1 MGVSPPFLLKLTVL
15 LKKLSMFLLLII
27 VCFNL
32 ACSAIQ
38 RGPSSRYDEEII
50 YPEKLNATSVL
61 GGPDPSGTLE
71 NENSLDYNMDSDR
84 HLSFRLQMFGEELT
98 LNLEKD
104 PSFFSKDLTVQYLG
118 RLKPVVDS
126 LTERGN
132 YFTGTINSDPESI
145 VAINFDGTSLIGVLQ
160 YRGTEYH
167 IQPLR
172 GGTPNQAGETEA
184 HVVRKKMSDKGD
196 GPMCGVGAQAP
207 EGAPSEEGKL
217 WEKMGASPRRTKV
230 G

>member
-1 MGVSPPFLLKLTVL
+1 
-15 LKKLSMFLLLII
+15 MFILLLII
-27 VCFNL
+27 SLNL
-32 ACSAIQ
+32 ACSATQ
-38 RGPSSRYDEEII
+38 TGPLSRYDEEIV
-50 YPEKLNATSVL
+50 YPEKLNASSVL
-61 GGPDPSGTLE
+61 GGQDPSGTFE

-84 HLSFRLQMFGEELT
+84 RLSFRLQMFGEEL
-98 LNLEKD
+98 LLSLEKD

-118 RLKPVVDS
+118 RLKPVVDTP
-126 LTERGN
+126 TERDN

-167 IQPLR
+167 IQPLK
-172 GGTPNQAGETEA
+172 GGPPNQAGGTKA
-184 HVVRKKMSDKGD
+184 HVLRKKMSDKGD

-217 WEKMGASPRRTKV
+217 WEKIGASPRRAKV

>member
-1 MGVSPPFLLKLTVL
+1 
-15 LKKLSMFLLLII
+15 MFLLLLIL
-27 VCFNL
+27 CFNP
-32 ACSAIQ
+32 AWSATQ
-38 RGPSSRYDEEII
+38 RGPLNRYDEEIV

-61 GGPDPSGTLE
+61 GAGTLD
-71 NENSLDYNMDSDR
+71 NENSLDYNMDSDQ

-98 LNLEKD
+98 LHLEKD

-118 RLKPVVDS
+118 RLRLEVDTP
-126 LTERGN
+126 TERGN
-132 YFTGTINSDPESI
+132 YYTGTINSDPESI

-172 GGTPNQAGETEA
+172 GGTPNMAGGTEA
-184 HVVRKKMSDKGD
+184 HVVRKKMLDKRD

-207 EGAPSEEGKL
+207 EGTPSEEGKL
-217 WEKMGASPRRTKV
+217 WEKMDASPRRTKV
-230 G
+230 GR

>member
-1 MGVSPPFLLKLTVL
+1 
-15 LKKLSMFLLLII
+15 MFLLLII
-27 VCFNL
+27 ICLNL
-32 ACSAIQ
+32 ACSAAQ
-38 RGPSSRYDEEII
+38 RGPSSSYDEEIV
-50 YPEKLNATSVL
+50 YPEKLNVTSVS
-61 GGPDPSGTLE
+61 GGQEDPSGTLE
-71 NENSLDYNMDSDR
+71 NENSLDYNMNSDR
-84 HLSFRLQMFGEELT
+84 HLSFRLQMFGEKLT

-118 RLKPVVDS
+118 RLKLVVDS

-145 VAINFDGTSLIGVLQ
+145 VAINFDGASLIGVLQ

-172 GGTPNQAGETEA
+172 GGTPNMAGGAEA
-184 HVVRKKMSDKGD
+184 HVVRKKMSEKED

-207 EGAPSEEGKL
+207 EGVPSEEGKL
-217 WEKMGASPRRTKV
+217 WEKMGASPRRAKV